1 MSGEHGSICEFK
13 KLLDGD
19 ALEPPAGQIFQNQPG
34 IFEAVGCQ
42 VVKKENISVPETCHR
57 LDAETDGIRNAS
69 SGITAGNGPVDHGNG
84 KGSSKPFLVP
94 SGDADHGGIYAGDG
108 SRICIQIAIET
119 GWRVHLQNCRH
130 PCAGSK
136 HPLKTLS
143 PNKSCSGIQRR
154 GPEDKDRMKRP
165 LLLLRCRR

>member
-84 KGSSKPFLVP
+84 KGSGKPFLVP

-108 SRICIQIAIET
+108 RKFLTHLLEFFKELIRRDGPVVGKTVTLEGEACI
-119 GWRVHLQNCRH
+119 L
-130 PCAGSK
+130 
-136 HPLKTLS
+136 LKKK
-143 PNKSCSGIQRR
+143 NVVV
-154 GPEDKDRMKRP
+154 
-165 LLLLRCRR
+165 